1 MKKLNFVQEFNARTN
16 LNKNFKAITLN
27 RFTINNFIPAVWSAQ
42 LLVTLK
48 DALIYGQP
56 SVINRDYEGEISVYG
71 DTVKING
78 IGEVT
83 IDDYAKNTNIGDP
96 ETLTD
101 TSRTLL
107 ISQSKYYNFQID
119 DIDAAQQNPKVMQ
132 QAMAEAAY
140 GLAKIADSYIAGLY
154 TEVAASNLLG
164 AVGAPIVFTAVTDA
178 YDALVDL
185 GILLDESNVPTIGR
199 FVIVPSWYHGLL
211 LKDDR
216 FVATGDQTAE
226 TTRIN
231 GMVGEAAGFMIMKS
245 NQVPFATV
253 TTEYKVIAGYNG
265 AWSYA
270 EQINSTEAYRPEKRF
285 ADALKG
291 LHLYGAKVT
300 RPTALA
306 VLIVDRPAL

>member
-1 MKKLNFVQEFNARTN
+1 MIKLNFIQEFNAKQN
-16 LNKNFKAITLN
+16 LFNHFNSITLD

-48 DALIYGQP
+48 QALIYGQP
-56 SVINRDYEGEISVYG
+56 GVVNRDYEGEISVFG

-78 IGEVT
+78 IGPVT
-83 IDDYAKNTNIGDP
+83 VATYAKNTNIGDP

-119 DIDAAQQNPKVMQ
+119 DIDTAQQNPKVMS
-132 QAMAEAAY
+132 QAMAEAGY
-140 GLAKIADSYIAGLY
+140 GLAVVSDAYIAGLY
-154 TEVAASNLLG
+154 TEIAATNLIG
-164 AVGAPIVFTAVTDA
+164 AVGAPTVFTAVTDA
-178 YDALVDL
+178 YESLVNL
-185 GILLDESNVPTIGR
+185 GILLDENNVPTIGR
-199 FVIVPSWYHGLL
+199 FVVVPSWFHGLL

-216 FVATGDQTAE
+216 FVENNVGA
-226 TTRIN
+226 ILLN
-231 GMVGEAAGFMIMKS
+231 GQVGEAAGFTVLKS
-245 NQVPFATV
+245 NQVPYATI
-253 TTEYKVIAGYNG
+253 TTEFKVIAGYNG

-270 EQINSTEAYRPEKRF
+270 EQINNTEAYRPEKRF

-306 VLIVDRPAL
+306 CLIVNRPAL